1 MHFRHSD
8 DVWAAFPELA
18 AGVLTAGAP
27 AAPVDGRLAALHTE
41 ALHTEAKARL
51 ADAPLSALPEIGAWR
66 RAFTRMGL
74 KPTQYRCASE
84 SLLRRFAKEG
94 TLPGIHPLVDL
105 CNAVSMAYAIPV
117 AALDLDRID
126 GDLEVR
132 PAGGGEVYVPLSGG
146 SEHPAPGEIV
156 FADTGGNA
164 HARRWTNRQSGLS
177 AIRPGTGRA
186 LIVAEAMHDGAAADV
201 GALLRRLAADLDAL
215 GAAPSRPALLTRD
228 APGFTC

>member
-8 DVWAAFPELA
+8 DVRAAFPELA
-18 AGVLTAGAP
+18 AGALTAGAP
-27 AAPVDGRLAALHTE
+27 TAPVDDRLAELHTR
-41 ALHTEAKARL
+41 AKARL

-66 RAFTRMGL
+66 RAFSRMGL

-94 TLPGIHPLVDL
+94 TLPRIHPLVDL

-156 FADTGGNA
+156 FADAGGNA

-177 AIRPGTGRA
+177 AVRPGTGRV

-201 GALLRRLAADLDAL
+201 AALLRTLAADLDAL